1 MRAAELQDI
10 TVEGLGLLPVDRVSG
25 LGQHDEL
32 GSVSAVKL
40 LRLDFLRPFPS
51 QSECKI
57 YVRSGLRS
65 ENRQGRSRHIPVN
78 NESRSNGSILR
89 AASGQARLTMTGSI
103 FRSFLR

>member
-40 LRLDFLRPFPS
+40 LRLRLSSARFQSVKMPDLRTA
-51 QSECKI
+51 
-57 YVRSGLRS
+57 G
-65 ENRQGRSRHIPVN
+65 N
-78 NESRSNGSILR
+78 SIGKP
-89 AASGQARLTMTGSI
+89 AVEVATFT
-103 FRSFLR
+103 